1 MDACMEQTEA
11 DRRIIVNGKGDAH
24 SLLFTI
30 DNTFE
35 NEIKKNK
42 NGEFLTSKSQ
52 GSGIGINS
60 AKKIVERYN
69 GFFSADKKGNMFCV
83 SFMLNF

>member
-1 MDACMEQTEA
+1 MEQTEA

-42 NGEFLTSKSQ
+42 NGEFAQKKEEKRTKSRKKMKRPFTKFSK
-52 GSGIGINS
+52 
-60 AKKIVERYN
+60 
-69 GFFSADKKGNMFCV
+69 CV
-83 SFMLNF
+83 IITGYCD